1 MQQWVGLYLKLSV
14 FTEDPLKSCSDKY
27 IVPSRCCQ
35 VKTLYVLNA
44 NLSEGKKSRCLF
56 FTWSDLFWDRFINR
70 RGQRVFSTNRNARFY
85 LTTKPWK
92 SLKWGFQQDFLSYAW
107 IQMKFKFF
115 KSKLSR
121 KKSDLICDLRINQSD
136 KPKNKTKSM
145 SANSTFCTT
154 DVRVRRGLNSRGPCS
169 LNACTSLPVKS
180 ILLK

>member
-1 MQQWVGLYLKLSV
+1 MYSLRILWKAALTSILYPAAAVRWKPCMSWMQTFQRERKVGA
-14 FTEDPLKSCSDKY
+14 F
-27 IVPSRCCQ
+27 
-35 VKTLYVLNA
+35 
-44 NLSEGKKSRCLF
+44 F

-145 SANSTFCTT
+145 STNLTFCTT